1 MREAESSAAVVAQP
15 GRQGLTASQCA
26 FERPLVDDG
35 DLVAALSALRRDVM
49 LGRIGTKVALTA
61 LAISRFQ
68 LEVAERNA
76 RRRGLVVLED
86 AEGANA
92 AEAARVSA
100 EEDALE
106 PPKIDPRRDPR
117 FEAKPRF
124 SREEG

>member
-61 LAISRFQ
+61 LAISQVPTRGGR
-68 LEVAERNA
+68 AEREAPGA
-76 RRRGLVVLED
+76 RGP
-86 AEGANA
+86 G
-92 AEAARVSA
+92 
-100 EEDALE
+100 
-106 PPKIDPRRDPR
+106 
-117 FEAKPRF
+117 
-124 SREEG
+124 